1 MSHKVDLDL
10 EALADLA
17 VPREVRLSPDGSR
30 IVYSVRP
37 FTQKSERTVSTLWI
51 AETGK
56 ENSARQF
63 TSGLFNDESP
73 QWSADGTS
81 IAFKSDRASPGK
93 SVAIY
98 VISIDGGEACAVT
111 PIRNE
116 RHIAK
121 FAWAPAQVGSY
132 IAYLS
137 ADEKSDE
144 EKGKEKEKN
153 DAKVWGEKWNYRRL
167 RRVNVLTKEID
178 TLVGGDKHVHDFSW
192 VYCQWF
198 DGGDGG
204 ERIAYIEHETPDLNS
219 PGFHGAKIKV
229 WPGPWVK
236 MANMPSSDESELLN
250 FPGPITSLEWSL
262 HNCNIYFIAGASPTS
277 CSTSQTLYELNL
289 KRNFKGERVKKFF
302 EDSRCCLDLHKNF
315 STIVFRTQTSLHDEV
330 YLLYYERL
338 FDAPWKVEPK
348 MRYSS
353 LDSNSCEIAAFDAI
367 YADPQW
373 CWTGPAITAVVQS
386 DSSHP
391 NEVFSK
397 GKKAEGA
404 VTLEDSPV
412 VQLSS
417 HNSTISGLK
426 ISQFLPIRTK
436 ASDGYDLDGIFF
448 YPTAHAAKDGPL
460 PTILWPHG
468 GPYGR
473 ITNSF
478 SVYLHYEVPL
488 LVSRGY
494 AVLCPNYRGGSGR
507 GQEHAEYARGKVG
520 TVDYSDCIAI
530 LQQGIERGLVDASRV
545 IIGGWSQGGF
555 LSYLAITRPD
565 FKFRGAIC
573 GAGVVDWD
581 MMTMTSDAYWFEA
594 DLAGGAPWD
603 VDAVSEETQTMQ
615 EADTQPPD
623 NTKRWIKETA
633 GRLGSAI
640 WHMRNVETPVL
651 ILHGENDVRV
661 PFSQAV
667 AFYRACIHNNVP
679 VKMVSYPREGH
690 IFTER
695 AHVIDLWKRILE
707 FCEAHLS

>member
-30 IVYSVRP
+30 IVYSVKP

-73 QWSADGTS
+73 QWSEDGTS

-98 VISIDGGEACAVT
+98 VIPADGGEACAVT
-111 PIRNE
+111 PIQNE

-121 FAWAPAQVGSY
+121 FAWAPAAAQLGNY

-137 ADEKSDE
+137 ADEKTDE
-144 EKGKEKEKN
+144 QKDKEKEKD

-167 RRVNVLTKEID
+167 RRVDVLTQEVE

-192 VYCQWF
+192 GCWSGTGQ
-198 DGGDGG
+198 
-204 ERIAYIEHETPDLNS
+204 RIVYIEHDTPDINS
-219 PGFHGAKIKV
+219 PGFHGAKIKI
-229 WPGPWVK
+229 WPGPWVQ
-236 MANMPSSDESELLN
+236 MANVPALDESELLS
-250 FPGPITSLEWSL
+250 FPGPITSLEWAF
-262 HNCNIYFIAGASPTS
+262 HNRNIYFIAGASPTS
-277 CSTSQTLYELNL
+277 CSTSQTLYEF
-289 KRNFKGERVKKFF
+289 KMQHNFKGERVRKVF

-315 STIVFRTQTSLHDEV
+315 STIVFKTQTPLCDEV
-330 YLLYYERL
+330 YLLYYKRH
-338 FDAPWKVEPK
+338 FDAPWEVQPKV
-348 MRYSS
+348 RYSN
-353 LDSNSCEIAAFDAI
+353 LDSNRCEIAAFDAI
-367 YADPQW
+367 YADPH
-373 CWTGPAITAVVQS
+373 WTWAGHAITAMITS
-386 DSSHP
+386 DSAHP
-391 NEVFSK
+391 NELFSK
-397 GKKAEGA
+397 GKKADKQVVEP
-404 VTLEDSPV
+404 EDSRV
-412 VQLSS
+412 VQLSN
-417 HNSTISGLK
+417 HNSTISSLN
-426 ISQFLPIRTK
+426 ISQFLSIQTK
-436 ASDGYDLDGIFF
+436 ASDGYDLDGVFF
-448 YPTAHAAKDGPL
+448 YPTAHDPKDGPL

-478 SVYLHYEVPL
+478 SVYLYYEVPL

-530 LQQGIERGLVDASRV
+530 LQQGIEQGLVDASKV

-603 VDAVSEETQTMQ
+603 VDAVSGEPQ
-615 EADTQPPD
+615 EAGTQLPD
-623 NTKRWIKETA
+623 NTKRWVKETA
-633 GRLGSAI
+633 GRRGSAI
-640 WHMRNVETPVL
+640 WHMRNVDTPVL

-667 AFYRACIHNNVP
+667 AFYRACLHNNVP

-690 IFTER
+690 WFTER
-695 AHVIDLWKRILE
+695 AHIIDLWKRILE
-707 FCEAHLS
+707 FCELHLS